1 MIRVP
6 MAAPRE
12 FELQR
17 DSALDERRG
26 ITHLHCCSATQV
38 IVLRPYT
45 VARPPRPP
53 SRSPEEM
60 PPFNGHN
67 FQDRQSEAANAR
79 KAQLEKFRSR
89 PDPNDPA
96 ILEKQAQRRAVIQAR
111 KAREAERE
119 RQRKIREA
127 EEAARKAAEET
138 ARQEQLRLEAEL
150 QEQLRLEEIA
160 RKEALEAEKKAERDA
175 RYAARKERK
184 LQRKS
189 EIRRY
194 R

>member
-1 MIRVP
+1 LTS
-6 MAAPRE
+6 AATYPICIAAVQHTLLLCTGSYGKE
-12 FELQR
+12 HPF
-17 DSALDERRG
+17 
-26 ITHLHCCSATQV
+26 HLNS
-38 IVLRPYT
+38 
-45 VARPPRPP
+45 
-53 SRSPEEM
+53 SPEEM

-67 FQDRQSEAANAR
+67 FQDRQAEAANAR

-96 ILEKQAQRRAVIQAR
+96 VLEKEAKRRAVIEAR
-111 KAREAERE
+111 RVREAERE
-119 RQRKIREA
+119 RKRKIKEA
-127 EEAARKAAEET
+127 EEAAKRAAEGA

-160 RKEALEAEKKAERDA
+160 RKEALEVEKKAERDA

>member
-1 MIRVP
+1 M
-6 MAAPRE
+6 
-12 FELQR
+12 
-17 DSALDERRG
+17 
-26 ITHLHCCSATQV
+26 
-38 IVLRPYT
+38 
-45 VARPPRPP
+45 ARPPVHLI
-53 SRSPEEM
+53 SSPEEM

-67 FQDRQSEAANAR
+67 FQDRQTEAANAR

-96 ILEKQAQRRAVIQAR
+96 VLEKEAKRRAVIEAR
-111 KAREAERE
+111 KVREAERE
-119 RQRKIREA
+119 RKRKIREA
-127 EEAARKAAEET
+127 EEAARKAAEEA
-138 ARQEQLRLEAEL
+138 ARHEQLRLEAEL

-184 LQRKS
+184 QARKS
-189 EIRRY
+189 EIQRY